1 MLDKA
6 RDVAL
11 DVRVGI
17 LHGVANLG
25 LRREMHESDHIE
37 ELCQELG
44 VVEVAFDDEEVMLV
58 EFDNAIFASF

>member
-17 LHGVANLG
+17 LLGVANLG
-25 LRREMHESDHIE
+25 LRREMHHVRESNHIE
-37 ELCQELG
+37 ELG